1 MQQPAASVSSAGA
14 TKRQRNSQDRS
25 GPLSTLSTE
34 KSNDFSSAENGNNS
48 FSHSTA
54 NFEQLLAS
62 NAPRPSTAL
71 CFTLGDTTVVPWLQ
85 SVVKLTTIARQEHY
99 KLGNVE
105 ITPDP
110 AVANAVLP
118 QSWKVFLRKIYDELH
133 EEAHGIATGL
143 SKLHTVQ
150 HNQRLGKAFG
160 KFTVKDPTGDPGIYA
175 ASSVEKEAFA
185 ANITTLNNKY
195 IYDSNQLAINTLS
208 TVLQKRCDSLTMRFN
223 HHVQHLIGFVTQLLS
238 TMAAGLVELDPIR
251 KLFLCC
257 ERLWSQ
263 LASLLESK
271 FSVIKAQALAKASK
285 RLAASELVQ
294 QAHDDL
300 MDEKVNIQTLKSL
313 VDAAVNKKLSNN
325 NNNNNKSNNNNNN
338 NNAGKSKGMQPA
350 SAAPP
355 PAKAGPAK
363 QTAKKTTS
371 GSKATTTKAKAKKSN
386 KSAPPP
392 KTPGPN
398 NARGQGNLDLG
409 QRPPAQSKKGKT
421 TSRRKTGS
429 KGSGN
434 KQ

>member
-1 MQQPAASVSSAGA
+1 MQQQPAASDSSASA
-14 TKRQRNSQDRS
+14 TKRPRDSQDRS
-25 GPLSTLSTE
+25 GLLSTLSTE
-34 KSNDFSSAENGNNS
+34 KSNDFSSAENGSNS

-62 NAPRPSTAL
+62 NAPRPSTTL
-71 CFTLGDTTVVPWLQ
+71 CFTPGDPTVVPWLQ
-85 SVVKLTTIARQEHY
+85 SVVKLTTIARPDNY

-110 AVANAVLP
+110 AAANAVLP
-118 QSWKVFLRKIYDELH
+118 KSWIVFLRKIYDELH
-133 EEAHGIATGL
+133 DEAHGIATGL

-175 ASSVEKEAFA
+175 ASSLEKDAFA
-185 ANITTLNNKY
+185 ANITALNNRY
-195 IYDSNQLAINTLS
+195 IYESNQLAINTLT

-238 TMAAGLVELDPIR
+238 TMAAGLVEKDPIL

-263 LASLLESK
+263 LASFLESK

-300 MDEKVNIQTLKSL
+300 MDEEVNIQTLKSL
-313 VDAAVNKKLSNN
+313 VEATVNKKLSNN
-325 NNNNNKSNNNNNN
+325 NNNNNKS

-371 GSKATTTKAKAKKSN
+371 GSKATTKAKAKKSN

>member
-1 MQQPAASVSSAGA
+1 MQQQPAASVSSASA
-14 TKRQRNSQDRS
+14 TKRPRDSQDRS
-25 GPLSTLSTE
+25 GLLSTLSTE
-34 KSNDFSSAENGNNS
+34 KSNDFSSVENGNNS

-71 CFTLGDTTVVPWLQ
+71 CFTPGDITVVPWLQ
-85 SVVKLTTIARQEHY
+85 SVVKLTTIARPDNY

-118 QSWKVFLRKIYDELH
+118 KSWIVFLRKIYDELH
-133 EEAHGIATGL
+133 DEAHGIATGL

-175 ASSVEKEAFA
+175 ASSIEKDAFA
-185 ANITTLNNKY
+185 ANITALNNRY
-195 IYDSNQLAINTLS
+195 IYESNQLAINTLT

-238 TMAAGLVELDPIR
+238 TMAAGLVEMDPIR

-263 LASLLESK
+263 LASFLESK

-300 MDEKVNIQTLKSL
+300 MDEEVNIQTLKSL
-313 VDAAVNKKLSNN
+313 VEATVNKTLS
-325 NNNNNKSNNNNNN
+325 NNNNNKSNNSN
-338 NNAGKSKGMQPA
+338 NNAGKSKGLQPA

-371 GSKATTTKAKAKKSN
+371 GSKATTKAKAKKSN

-392 KTPGPN
+392 KTPGPNN